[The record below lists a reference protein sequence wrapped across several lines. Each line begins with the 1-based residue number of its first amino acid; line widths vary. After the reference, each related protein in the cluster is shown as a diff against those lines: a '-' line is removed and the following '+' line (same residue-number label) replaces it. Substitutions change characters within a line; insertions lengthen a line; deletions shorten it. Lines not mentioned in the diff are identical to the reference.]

1 MTDGVAQGDG
11 LGPLLFS
18 LGLDELLTAVREAMR
33 DLNVDSTMLGQL
45 VHVVGSA
52 DGRLDSG
59 AVVPVTDDLPLTLIA
74 APTYT
79 EVDALA
85 ALRVSVRVGPAS
97 DPASY
102 IVVVAW
108 GAIKLRAEILLVAYL
123 DDIYCSSEAFLFQ
136 PYRRILGAK
145 SKPLVG
151 LEFTTVAKNYTY
163 VPRCFAAEIREMFP
177 NASIVN
183 DNTPG
188 ATPLDQ
194 LKDGASRLPWGPA
207 AFSSRM

>member
-11 LGPLLFS
+11 FGPLFFS
-18 LGLDELLTAVREAMR
+18 LGLDETLMALRDAMR
-33 DLNVDSTMLGQL
+33 DLIVDSTMLGQL

-85 ALRVSVRVGPAS
+85 GALRVSVRVGPAS

-102 IVVVAW
+102 IAM
-108 GAIKLRAEILLVAYL
+108 R
-123 DDIYCSSEAFLFQ
+123 
-136 PYRRILGAK
+136 
-145 SKPLVG
+145 
-151 LEFTTVAKNYTY
+151 
-163 VPRCFAAEIREMFP
+163 
-177 NASIVN
+177 
-183 DNTPG
+183 
-188 ATPLDQ
+188 
-194 LKDGASRLPWGPA
+194 
-207 AFSSRM
+207 